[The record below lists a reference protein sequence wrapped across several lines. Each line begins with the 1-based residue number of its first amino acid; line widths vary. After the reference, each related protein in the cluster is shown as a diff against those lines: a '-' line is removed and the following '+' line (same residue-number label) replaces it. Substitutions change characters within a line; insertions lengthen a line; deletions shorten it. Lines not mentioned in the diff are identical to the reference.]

1 MANEDYLEV
10 GLGGSC
16 LLLGSWGVLDQQWLG
31 VLVSLVAGSIPSFLY
46 VSNRWTWTE
55 PRGEVFGSSV
65 SPRPLASG
73 PTGS

>member
-16 LLLGSWGVLDQQWLG
+16 PLLVCFGVLDQQWLG
-31 VLVSLVAGSIPSFLY
+31 ASVSPLAGSIPPFLH
-46 VSNRWTWTE
+46 VSNRWTWTL
-55 PRGEVFGSSV
+55 PRGEVFGLSV
-65 SPRPLASG
+65 SPRPLAPV